1 MKRKP
6 TQDLHEFVIDIKRV
20 FSQADIDDDERRR
33 LCRQYFVQGL
43 GDRVQRKFIDRK
55 DYEKGY
61 VKTALDL
68 AVKNIEVSHVKK
80 KASQTSAPQ
89 ATEVK
94 LLSLVKPGHV

>member
-1 MKRKP
+1 M
-6 TQDLHEFVIDIKRV
+6 
-20 FSQADIDDDERRR
+20 
-33 LCRQYFVQGL
+33 
-43 GDRVQRKFIDRK
+43 QRKFIDRK

-94 LLSLVKPGHV
+94 LLNLVNQATSKEEDIRSCVCTFQVL

>member
-1 MKRKP
+1 M
-6 TQDLHEFVIDIKRV
+6 
-20 FSQADIDDDERRR
+20 
-33 LCRQYFVQGL
+33 
-43 GDRVQRKFIDRK
+43 QRKFIDRK

-89 ATEVK
+89 AAEVK